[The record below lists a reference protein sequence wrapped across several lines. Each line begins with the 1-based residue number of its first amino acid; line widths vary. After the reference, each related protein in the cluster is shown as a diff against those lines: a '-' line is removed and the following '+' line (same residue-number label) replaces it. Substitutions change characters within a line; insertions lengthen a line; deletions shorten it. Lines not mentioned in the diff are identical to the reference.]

1 MTRRAPSIRRNL
13 ILASRLRRL
22 KSEPLDADTQGT
34 MTTPP
39 IELEPYPGTLRFALF
54 GLVLGIAFLTIAML
68 AFTLG
73 LGLLG

>member
-1 MTRRAPSIRRNL
+1 M
-13 ILASRLRRL
+13 
-22 KSEPLDADTQGT
+22 

-54 GLVLGIAFLTIAML
+54 GLVLGIAFLTIATL
-68 AFTLG
+68 AFTFG